1 MENINPTKSL
11 IDKNA
16 KIAVL
21 TGGMSNERE
30 VSLRSGKNVLKAL
43 LALGFKNAELIDVDK
58 NASETLKRGGYEYAY
73 NTLHGKYGEDG
84 CIQGVL
90 EILGIKYT
98 GCGVKS
104 SAICMD
110 KEMTKKLAAAA
121 GLNVIKSNCIRY
133 EENIDVKKA
142 VEGLR
147 FPIMVKP
154 SEEGSS
160 IGMSKVDSIEEL
172 KKALDVAQKSDKKI
186 LLEEYLQGKSITVG
200 VLEDAAT
207 GKTFATPILEFRTKT
222 LWYDFE
228 AKYTAGMTEFILPAE
243 ISDTLTKEIQ
253 NMAIKAHK
261 ACDCRGVSRVDFLIY
276 NDIPYFLETNTN
288 PGMTDLSDLPA
299 QAKAMGISYND
310 LVQIILNTALI
321 NH

>member
-1 MENINPTKSL
+1 MENIDAIKSL
-11 IDKNA
+11 INKDA

-21 TGGMSNERE
+21 CGGMSNERE

-43 LALGFKNAELIDVDK
+43 LALGYKNAEIVDADK
-58 NASETLKRGGYEYAY
+58 NVSETLKNGGYEYAY

-110 KEMTKKLAAAA
+110 KEMTKKLVSAA
-121 GLNVIKSNCIRY
+121 GLNVIKSNCIKY
-133 EENIDVKKA
+133 KEGLDIKKA
-142 VEGLR
+142 AEGLN

-160 IGMSKVDSIEEL
+160 IGMSKVDSIDEL
-172 KKALDVAQKSDKKI
+172 ASALNLAQKSDKKI

-207 GKTFATPILEFRTKT
+207 GKIFATPILEFRTKT

-228 AKYTAGMTEFILPAE
+228 AKYTEGMTEFILPAQ
-243 ISDTLTKEIQ
+243 ISKNLTEEIQ
-253 NMAIKAHK
+253 QMAIKAHR

-276 NDIPYFLETNTN
+276 NDIPYFLEANTN

-299 QAKAMGISYND
+299 QAKAMGIDYNS
-310 LVQIILNTALI
+310 LVQIVLNTATM
-321 NH
+321 NP